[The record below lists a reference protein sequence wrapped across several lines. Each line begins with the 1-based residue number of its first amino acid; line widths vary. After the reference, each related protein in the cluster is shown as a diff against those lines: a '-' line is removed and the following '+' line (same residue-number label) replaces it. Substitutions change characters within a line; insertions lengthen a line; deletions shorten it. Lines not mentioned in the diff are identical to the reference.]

1 MTLPVTFM
9 QCISQALHYTA
20 VLPAPFVFYITLY
33 TTTKILTPSSAL
45 RLSKLSIRYSSYFA
59 GGLRRYYDT
68 FKEPNEQE
76 ATCKWA
82 CYCITLPTRETKDT
96 TKMLACVYGF
106 KIWTYQPPI
115 FNKDGMTSICNS
127 FRNSPLHKV
136 LITPC
141 IYISIYSYQK

>member
-59 GGLRRYYDT
+59 GGLRRYYDK
-68 FKEPNEQE
+68 KEPNEQE
-76 ATCKWA
+76 ATCK
-82 CYCITLPTRETKDT
+82 
-96 TKMLACVYGF
+96 
-106 KIWTYQPPI
+106 
-115 FNKDGMTSICNS
+115 
-127 FRNSPLHKV
+127 
-136 LITPC
+136 
-141 IYISIYSYQK
+141 